1 MADFCE
7 LTIGGRIVK
16 RPDIKDSGTPA
27 YISFSVASNNVPVF
41 DKETKAITE
50 YKPTYL
56 DVVFYDSQAERLAKE
71 NLDKGMGIVIIGDLQ
86 MRTYED
92 DEGPGRSRYIL
103 RGRKWF
109 LPSSS
114 ASGEGVSVID
124 GDEII

>member
-16 RPDIKDSGTPA
+16 RPDIKDSGTSA

-56 DVVFYDSQAERLAKE
+56 DVVFYDSQAERKPRQRYGHRHHRRLADE
-71 NLDKGMGIVIIGDLQ
+71 NL
-86 MRTYED
+86 
-92 DEGPGRSRYIL
+92 
-103 RGRKWF
+103 
-109 LPSSS
+109 
-114 ASGEGVSVID
+114 
-124 GDEII
+124 